1 MTAAWNTAQPPG
13 QRVHIVLL
21 SGGALQRRL
30 LSGFLSE
37 TPVPDVVEAYAQ
49 IVAQAFK
56 GPLEDV
62 GFVDLTDRV
71 RAEGIDAQINAPS
84 FAPWTS
90 RGRIFGLPHDVH
102 PVLLAYRADLVEAA
116 GIDVATIE
124 TWDDFVRLLRPL
136 MRDADGDGYPDRY
149 LLNIWETNPE
159 LIESLMLQAGGALFD
174 AQERL
179 VMHSEINARV
189 LATVV
194 SWTTGPNRIAVNAP
208 EFDAAGN
215 KMRLDGSV
223 LFSLMPDWL
232 TGAWRQDLPQL
243 AGKVKL
249 MPLPAWE
256 RGGRRTTVMGGTML
270 GIPRRVKDFDSAWRY
285 ARHLYLSPDL
295 ARALFHTT
303 GIISPVKRHW
313 SDPVY
318 DEPSPYFC
326 GQRYGRLY
334 IAAAPEVPP
343 RTSSP
348 YNALAQSKMADS
360 ALALKAYAMQYGK
373 YTVAELLPEASR
385 LLARA
390 EAEVRAQM
398 QRNVF
403 LAQEQQ

>member
-1 MTAAWNTAQPPG
+1 M
-13 QRVHIVLL
+13 
-21 SGGALQRRL
+21 
-30 LSGFLSE
+30 
-37 TPVPDVVEAYAQ
+37 
-49 IVAQAFK
+49 
-56 GPLEDV
+56 
-62 GFVDLTDRV
+62 V

-116 GIDVATIE
+116 GIDVADIA
-124 TWDDFVRLLRPL
+124 TWDDFARILRPL
-136 MRDADGDGYPDRY
+136 MRDFDGDGYPDRY

-174 AQERL
+174 AQEQL
-179 VMHSEINARV
+179 VMHSESNARV

-194 SWTTGPNRIAVNAP
+194 SWTTGPGRIAGNAP

-215 KMRLDGSV
+215 KMRLDGTV

-249 MPLPAWE
+249 MPLPAWDQ
-256 RGGRRTTVMGGTML
+256 GGRRTTVMGGTML

-285 ARHLYLSPDL
+285 AKHLYLSPDL
-295 ARALFHTT
+295 AHALFRTT
-303 GIISPVKRHW
+303 GIISPVKSHW
-313 SDPVY
+313 TDPVY
-318 DEPSPYFC
+318 DAPSAYFC
-326 GQRYGRLY
+326 GQRSGRLY

-348 YNALAQSKMADS
+348 YNALAQIKLTDS
-360 ALALKAYAMQYGK
+360 ALALKAYATQYGA
-373 YTVAELLPEASR
+373 YTVPELLPEARR
-385 LLARA
+385 LLAQA
-390 EAEVRAQM
+390 EAQVRALM
-398 QRNVF
+398 RRNVF
-403 LAQEQQ
+403 LAQEHQ